1 MSLYLSFSQL
11 YITCLLRVK
20 PVGAEPMSR
29 ACSFI
34 DNRFVAS
41 HVLLKTTNLLKLVRA
56 FLNVNKLT
64 MASTPVTGFCLV
76 MKCD

>member
-41 HVLLKTTNLLKLVRA
+41 HVLLKTTNLLKLVKA
-56 FLNVNKLT
+56 FFQCQQTDNGLHSCNRLLSSHE
-64 MASTPVTGFCLV
+64 M
-76 MKCD
+76 